1 MKKKILIIGGSGL
14 LGSNFILNNY
24 EHYKEIINIDIV
36 ENKKLQKINNH
47 KFIELDLSINHNI
60 SQQFQSILK
69 KYKNIEYFVNCSY
82 ITNKEYSKSNFDQI
96 DYDNFVSN
104 LNYNLTTY
112 TWTAKLV
119 LDYMKKYNR
128 GSVVLLNSI
137 YGILGQDM
145 SLYKNTNIRE
155 NFTYS
160 VAKGGI
166 TNAVKQLASFYGKYN
181 IRVNSICS
189 GGVVGHVKSSQKSQP
204 KNFILNYSIKCPL
217 GRLAKP
223 NEITDVIKFLCSDNS
238 SYITGTNLIVDGG
251 WSAI

>member
-1 MKKKILIIGGSGL
+1 
-14 LGSNFILNNY
+14 
-24 EHYKEIINIDIV
+24 
-36 ENKKLQKINNH
+36 
-47 KFIELDLSINHNI
+47 
-60 SQQFQSILK
+60 
-69 KYKNIEYFVNCSY
+69 
-82 ITNKEYSKSNFDQI
+82 
-96 DYDNFVSN
+96 
-104 LNYNLTTY
+104 
-112 TWTAKLV
+112 
-119 LDYMKKYNR
+119 
-128 GSVVLLNSI
+128 
-137 YGILGQDM
+137 M